1 MTYGSMYDLEFPV
14 WPASD
19 VGFHRPSN
27 ICSPGQVLRHP
38 PRRMDQTGQFLGQA
52 RHCSALVVLNTLR
65 RIINLNITTL
75 SYWPV
80 HRVLEVA
87 VALMSAVTPGELR
100 LVVTEVHHSCQ
111 LMAP

>member
-1 MTYGSMYDLEFPV
+1 MTYGSMYGLEFPV
-14 WPASD
+14 RSASD
-19 VGFHRPSN
+19 VGFHRPSS
-27 ICSPGQVLRHP
+27 ICSPGQVGHP
-38 PRRMDQTGQFLGQA
+38 LRRMDQTGQLLGQA
-52 RHCSALVVLNTLR
+52 RQCSALVVLNTLR
-65 RIINLNITTL
+65 RFINLNITTL

-87 VALMSAVTPGELR
+87 VALTSAVTPGELR